1 MLPTGKFT
9 TPAALTSDPSASDIT
24 TKRAKITWTTDRTSD
39 SKVAIGTRSGQYSP
53 SEVGSSNQVTSHSLD
68 LDNLSAGTTYYY
80 VVKWTDEDG
89 NTGTSQEFTFTTSPA
104 PLFKEVET
112 TKVNLSSGII
122 TFTTKGANRVS
133 LFYGTSESFGGVQ
146 TINTS
151 SAESRYSIEISGLTD
166 GTKYYYALSAFDSEN
181 NEYKSNIFSFT
192 TPPRPRIN
200 NLRFQPVAGEPTS
213 TQEITWNT
221 NVPSTSTI
229 TYGIV
234 GTNGIDTQDSQLK
247 TEHKIII
254 KGLQDDSRY
263 FITAQSRDTDGN
275 LAVSD
280 RQEFKTALDTRPPN
294 VSEISIEQSIR
305 GTGAEARGQI
315 IVSWKTDEP
324 STSQVGYAEGSDAT
338 VFNNRSTEDTQ
349 LTTEHIV
356 VISDLPTSRVY
367 SIQPISRDKANNPG
381 TGTPESAI
389 IGRASESVLT
399 IIFNTLQKVFG
410 L

>member
-1 MLPTGKFT
+1 M
-9 TPAALTSDPSASDIT
+9 S
-24 TKRAKITWTTDRTSD
+24 
-39 SKVAIGTRSGQYSP
+39 
-53 SEVGSSNQVTSHSLD
+53 
-68 LDNLSAGTTYYY
+68 
-80 VVKWTDEDG
+80 
-89 NTGTSQEFTFTTSPA
+89 
-104 PLFKEVET
+104 
-112 TKVNLSSGII
+112 
-122 TFTTKGANRVS
+122 
-133 LFYGTSESFGGVQ
+133 
-146 TINTS
+146 
-151 SAESRYSIEISGLTD
+151 
-166 GTKYYYALSAFDSEN
+166 
-181 NEYKSNIFSFT
+181 SFT

-213 TQEITWNT
+213 TQEISWST

-234 GTNGIDTQDSQLK
+234 GSNGTDVQESQLK
-247 TEHKIII
+247 TDHKIVIR
-254 KGLQDDSRY
+254 GLQDDSRY
-263 FITAQSRDTDGN
+263 FIVAQSRDADGN

-280 RQEFKTALDTRPPN
+280 RQEFRTSLDTRPPELN
-294 VSEISIEQSIR
+294 ELSIEQSIR

-367 SIQPISRDKANNPG
+367 SIQPISRDKAGNPG

-399 IIFNTLQKVFG
+399 VIFNTLQKVFG